1 MTTKDYLKV
10 TIPFM
15 LSTATQPLLGAANTA
30 MMGRMPTA
38 DYIAAVALSVI
49 FFNNVYWLVGFLRV
63 ATTSF
68 SAQSVGT
75 KRLVD
80 RVVALLRPF
89 LLAVIISILFCALN

>member
-38 DYIAAVALSVI
+38 CVP
-49 FFNNVYWLVGFLRV
+49 
-63 ATTSF
+63 
-68 SAQSVGT
+68 GT
-75 KRLVD
+75 KKNR
-80 RVVALLRPF
+80 R
-89 LLAVIISILFCALN
+89 SGH